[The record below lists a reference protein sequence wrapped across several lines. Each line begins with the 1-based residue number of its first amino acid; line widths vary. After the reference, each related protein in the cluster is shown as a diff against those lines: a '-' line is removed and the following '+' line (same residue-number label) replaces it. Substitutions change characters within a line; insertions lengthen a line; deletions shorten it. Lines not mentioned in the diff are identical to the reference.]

1 VAFQPQAF
9 GKYFLVDKIS
19 TGGMA
24 EVFKAKTY
32 SHGGFENL
40 LVIKRILSHLG
51 EDQEFVDMFIDEAK
65 VSVALQHAN
74 VVHLYDFG
82 RIGDDWFMAMECLDG
97 KDVRSILRQLARKRR
112 FLPIEYAIYVASEAC
127 KGLEYAHRKTDL
139 QGRPYGI
146 VHRDVS
152 PSNIL
157 VSYEGDV
164 KVADFGI
171 AKAQFS
177 SLDTVGGVLKGKYEY
192 MSPEQASGR
201 SMDLRSDLFSL
212 GIILHEML
220 TGRRLFKTGSEF
232 TTLERIKACEV
243 APPSYVNARVPE
255 ALDRIVMKALAR
267 LPEDRYKNAA
277 EMGQALQDYLFPQTA
292 DQLRADLSRT
302 MQDLFANEIAEE
314 RLRLEHGSEVAA
326 KLREQAPDY
335 AEGWEGQT
343 SSSLSRASEFAQSWG
358 PLILGGV
365 ALLLMPVLGLAV
377 GGLIWVANRDA
388 PTEQVAPTAGA
399 LDILVL
405 PAAEVR
411 VDGMNYGEKG
421 TLALEDIPPGPHVI
435 RLEKEGYETVLETV
449 SIEAGQRYTFRK
461 TLKYLEPAPAPAPA
475 PAPEPVRRTSPPP
488 TRVAPPTP
496 TPTPV
501 AAQTGTL
508 AVALIGGGWAW
519 VYVDNERLEQTAPL
533 TGHELPT
540 GTYTIRVENPDLGI
554 SHSEKVTVSPG
565 KQITVRARPL

>member
-1 VAFQPQAF
+1 MAFQPQAF
-9 GKYFLVDKIS
+9 GKYYLVDKIS

-40 LVIKRILSHLG
+40 LVIKRILPHLG

-74 VVHLYDFG
+74 IVHLYDFG

-127 KGLEYAHRKTDL
+127 KGLEFAHRKTDL

-152 PSNIL
+152 PSNLL
-157 VSYEGDV
+157 VAYEGDV

-201 SMDLRSDLFSL
+201 SMDARSDLFSL

-232 TTLERIKACEV
+232 TTLERIKTCEV

-267 LPEDRYKNAA
+267 LPEDRYQSAG

-292 DQLRADLSRT
+292 DQLRADLARS
-302 MQDLFANEIAEE
+302 MQDLFADEIGEE
-314 RLRLEHGSEVAA
+314 RRRLEHGSEVAA
-326 KLREQAPDY
+326 KLREQAPEY

-365 ALLLMPVLGLAV
+365 ALLLIPVLGLAV
-377 GGLIWVANRDA
+377 GGLLWVAKRDA
-388 PTEQVAPTAGA
+388 PVEEVAPTAGA

-405 PAAEVR
+405 PATNVR
-411 VDGMNYGEKG
+411 VDGIDYGETG
-421 TLALEDIPPGPHVI
+421 TLALEDMAPGPHVI

-449 SIEAGQRYTFRK
+449 TIEAGQRHTLRK
-461 TLKYLEPAPAPAPA
+461 TMQYVEPEPEPEPEPAPVQRIPSRPI
-475 PAPEPVRRTSPPP
+475 P
-488 TRVAPPTP
+488 VAPPTP
-496 TPTPV
+496 TPAPV
-501 AAQTGTL
+501 AAETGTL

-519 VYVDNERLEQTAPL
+519 VYVDGVRIEKTAPL
-533 TGHELPT
+533 AGHELPS

-554 SHSEKVTVSPG
+554 SHSEKITVDPG
-565 KQITVRARPL
+565 EQATVRARPL

>member
-9 GKYFLVDKIS
+9 GKYYLVDKIS

-40 LVIKRILSHLG
+40 LVIKRILPHLG

-74 VVHLYDFG
+74 IVHLYDFG

-127 KGLEYAHRKTDL
+127 KGLEFAHRKTDL

-152 PSNIL
+152 PSNLL
-157 VSYEGDV
+157 VAYEGDV

-201 SMDLRSDLFSL
+201 SMDARSDLFSL

-232 TTLERIKACEV
+232 TTLERIKTCEV

-267 LPEDRYKNAA
+267 LPEDRYQSAG

-292 DQLRADLSRT
+292 DQLRADLARS
-302 MQDLFANEIAEE
+302 MQDLFADEIGEE
-314 RLRLEHGSEVAA
+314 RRRLEHGSEVAA
-326 KLREQAPDY
+326 KLREQAPEY

-365 ALLLMPVLGLAV
+365 ALLLIPVLGLAV
-377 GGLIWVANRDA
+377 GGLLWVAKRDA
-388 PTEQVAPTAGA
+388 PVEEVAPTAGA

-405 PAAEVR
+405 PATNVR
-411 VDGMNYGEKG
+411 VDGIDYGETG
-421 TLALEDIPPGPHVI
+421 TLALEDMAPGPHVI

-449 SIEAGQRYTFRK
+449 TIEAGQRHTLRK
-461 TLKYLEPAPAPAPA
+461 TMQYVEPEPEPEPEPAPVQRIPSRPI
-475 PAPEPVRRTSPPP
+475 P
-488 TRVAPPTP
+488 VAPPTP
-496 TPTPV
+496 TPAPV
-501 AAQTGTL
+501 AAETGTL

-519 VYVDNERLEQTAPL
+519 VYVDGVRIEKTAPL
-533 TGHELPT
+533 AGHELPS

-554 SHSEKVTVSPG
+554 SHSEKITVDPG
-565 KQITVRARPL
+565 EQATVRARPL

>member
-112 FLPIEYAIYVASEAC
+112 FLPIEYAIYVAAEAC

>member
-1 VAFQPQAF
+1 VVASPPVECSTRARSSEDVAFQPQAF
-9 GKYFLVDKIS
+9 GKYYLVDKIS

-74 VVHLYDFG
+74 IVHLYDFG

-97 KDVRSILRQLARKRR
+97 KDVRNILRQLARRRR
-112 FLPIEYAIYVASEAC
+112 FLPIEHAIYIASEAC
-127 KGLEYAHRKTDL
+127 KGLDYAHRKTDL
-139 QGRPYGI
+139 QGQNYGI

-201 SMDLRSDLFSL
+201 TVDLRSDLFSL

-232 TTLERIKACEV
+232 TTLERIKSCEV
-243 APPSYVNARVPE
+243 PPPSYVNARVPE

-267 LPEDRYKNAA
+267 APEDRYQTAA
-277 EMGQALQDYLFPQTA
+277 EMGLALQDYLFPQTA
-292 DQLRADLSRT
+292 DQLRADLARSMRE
-302 MQDLFANEIAEE
+302 LFEEEIVEE
-314 RLRLEHGSEVAA
+314 RHRLEHGSAIAE
-326 KLREQAPDY
+326 KLREQAPEY

-343 SSSLSRASEFAQSWG
+343 SSRGRSSW
-358 PLILGGV
+358 
-365 ALLLMPVLGLAV
+365 
-377 GGLIWVANRDA
+377 A
-388 PTEQVAPTAGA
+388 PCCCCSFRSSGSPWAGSSGWPTA
-399 LDILVL
+399 
-405 PAAEVR
+405 
-411 VDGMNYGEKG
+411 
-421 TLALEDIPPGPHVI
+421 
-435 RLEKEGYETVLETV
+435 
-449 SIEAGQRYTFRK
+449 
-461 TLKYLEPAPAPAPA
+461 
-475 PAPEPVRRTSPPP
+475 RRPWRRSSPPRGP
-488 TRVAPPTP
+488 WTSWSCPPPSCTSTAPPT
-496 TPTPV
+496 
-501 AAQTGTL
+501 
-508 AVALIGGGWAW
+508 
-519 VYVDNERLEQTAPL
+519 
-533 TGHELPT
+533 
-540 GTYTIRVENPDLGI
+540 
-554 SHSEKVTVSPG
+554 
-565 KQITVRARPL
+565 ARPAPSPWKTWLRVRT

>member
-9 GKYFLVDKIS
+9 GKYYLVDKIS

-40 LVIKRILSHLG
+40 LVIKRILPHLG

-74 VVHLYDFG
+74 IVHLYDFG

-127 KGLEYAHRKTDL
+127 KGLEFAHRKTDL

-152 PSNIL
+152 PSNLL
-157 VSYEGDV
+157 VAYEGDV

-201 SMDLRSDLFSL
+201 SMDARSDLFSL

-232 TTLERIKACEV
+232 TTLERIKTCEV

-267 LPEDRYKNAA
+267 LPEDRYQSAG

-292 DQLRADLSRT
+292 DQLRADLARS
-302 MQDLFANEIAEE
+302 MQDLFADEIGEE
-314 RLRLEHGSEVAA
+314 RRRLEHGSEVAA
-326 KLREQAPDY
+326 KLREQAPEY

-365 ALLLMPVLGLAV
+365 ALLLIPVLGLAV
-377 GGLIWVANRDA
+377 GGLLWVAKRDA
-388 PTEQVAPTAGA
+388 PVEEVAPTAGA

-405 PAAEVR
+405 PATNVR
-411 VDGMNYGEKG
+411 VDGIDYGETG
-421 TLALEDIPPGPHVI
+421 TLALEDMAPGPHVI

-449 SIEAGQRYTFRK
+449 TIEAGQRHTLRK
-461 TLKYLEPAPAPAPA
+461 TMQYVEPEPEPEPAPVQRIPSRPI
-475 PAPEPVRRTSPPP
+475 P
-488 TRVAPPTP
+488 VAPPTP
-496 TPTPV
+496 TPAPV
-501 AAQTGTL
+501 AAETGTL

-519 VYVDNERLEQTAPL
+519 VYVDGVRIEKTAPL
-533 TGHELPT
+533 AGHELPS

-554 SHSEKVTVSPG
+554 SHSEKITVDPG
-565 KQITVRARPL
+565 EQATVRARPL

>member
-1 VAFQPQAF
+1 MAFQPQAF
-9 GKYFLVDKIS
+9 GKYYLVDKIS

-40 LVIKRILSHLG
+40 LVIKRILPHLG

-74 VVHLYDFG
+74 IVHLYDFG

-127 KGLEYAHRKTDL
+127 KGLEFAHRKTDL

-152 PSNIL
+152 PSNLL
-157 VSYEGDV
+157 VAYEGDV

-201 SMDLRSDLFSL
+201 SMDARSDLFSL

-232 TTLERIKACEV
+232 TTLERIKTCEV

-267 LPEDRYKNAA
+267 LPEDRYQSAG

-292 DQLRADLSRT
+292 DQLRADLARS
-302 MQDLFANEIAEE
+302 MQDLFADEIGEE
-314 RLRLEHGSEVAA
+314 RRRLEHGSEVAA
-326 KLREQAPDY
+326 KLREQAPEY

-365 ALLLMPVLGLAV
+365 ALLLIPVLGLAV
-377 GGLIWVANRDA
+377 GGLLWVAKRDA
-388 PTEQVAPTAGA
+388 PVEEVAPTAGA

-405 PAAEVR
+405 PATNVR
-411 VDGMNYGEKG
+411 VDGIDYGETG
-421 TLALEDIPPGPHVI
+421 TLALEDMAPGPHVI

-449 SIEAGQRYTFRK
+449 TIEAGQRHTLRK
-461 TLKYLEPAPAPAPA
+461 TMQYVEPEPEPEPAPVQRIPSRPI
-475 PAPEPVRRTSPPP
+475 P
-488 TRVAPPTP
+488 VAPPTP
-496 TPTPV
+496 TPAPV
-501 AAQTGTL
+501 AAETGTL

-519 VYVDNERLEQTAPL
+519 VYVDGVRIEKTAPL
-533 TGHELPT
+533 AGHELPS

-554 SHSEKVTVSPG
+554 SHSEKITVDPG
-565 KQITVRARPL
+565 EQATVRARPL